1 MNESQQANVPK
12 IIVLGNEKGGT
23 GKSTTAM
30 HIVVGLLRQGF
41 HVGCID
47 LDSRQAS
54 LSRYVE
60 NRLLFQSSSKAK
72 VPMPSHLKLDMSTN
86 PQKDLAEEE
95 DKLVFETAL
104 QKLSKDN
111 QYIIIDCPG
120 SDRYMSVLAHSYAD
134 ILITPLNDS
143 FVDLDVL
150 ASIDGDKLEIV
161 HPSCYSLMVW
171 EQRKMRAMKRLKPT
185 DWVVMRN
192 RLSNLDARN
201 KRDMTKVLDKL
212 AKRLSFRL
220 APGFGERVIFREMFL
235 QGLTLLD
242 FRDSTASSALTMS
255 HIAARQEVRQLF
267 TILGLDLDEQKVST
281 AA

>member
-1 MNESQQANVPK
+1 MTEGQYPNKPK
-12 IIVLGNEKGGT
+12 IIILGNEKGGT

-30 HIVVGLLRQGF
+30 HIIVGLLRQGF
-41 HVGCID
+41 KVGCID

-54 LSRYVE
+54 LSRYVD
-60 NRLLFQSSSKAK
+60 NRRAFQGTSKAK
-72 VPMPSHLKLDMSTN
+72 IPMPTHLKLTMSTN
-86 PQKDLAEEE
+86 PQKEEAEAE
-95 DKLVFETAL
+95 DKQVFEEAMQT
-104 QKLSKDN
+104 LSQEN
-111 QYIIIDCPG
+111 QYIVIDCPG

-134 ILITPLNDS
+134 ILITPMNDS

-150 ASIDGDKLEIV
+150 ANVDGDKLDMV
-161 HPSCYSLMVW
+161 QPSCYSLMVW
-171 EQRKMRAMKRLKPT
+171 EQRKARAMKRLPPI

-212 AKRLSFRL
+212 SKRLGFRL

-242 FRDSTASSALTMS
+242 FRDSGASNALTMS

-267 TILGLDLDEQKVST
+267 DLLGLDIQETQKV
-281 AA
+281 A

>member
-1 MNESQQANVPK
+1 MSELKPT

-30 HIVVGLLRQGF
+30 HLVIGLLRQGF
-41 HVGCID
+41 KVGCMD
-47 LDSRQAS
+47 LDPRQAS
-54 LSRYVE
+54 LTRYVE
-60 NRLLFQSSSKAK
+60 NRKAFQNNSKAK
-72 VPMPSHLKLDMSTN
+72 IPMPTHLKLDMSTL
-86 PQKDLAEEE
+86 PQKEESEAEDRTHFEEALAE
-95 DKLVFETAL
+95 
-104 QKLSKDN
+104 LSKDN

-120 SDRYMSVLAHSYAD
+120 SDRFMSVLAHSYAD

-150 ASIDGDKLEIV
+150 AEIDGDKLEIKQ
-161 HPSCYSLMVW
+161 PSCYSLMVW
-171 EQRKMRAMKRLKPT
+171 EQRKARALKRQKPI

-201 KRDMTKVLDKL
+201 KRDMTKVLDQL
-212 AKRLSFRL
+212 AKRLGFRL
-220 APGFGERVIFREMFL
+220 SPGFGERVIFREMFL

-242 FRDSTASSALTMS
+242 FKDSAQSSSLTMS

-267 TILGLDLDEQKVST
+267 EVLGFEAIDTHKET
-281 AA
+281 A